1 MSALNIADFEDQL
14 LSRVL
19 SKGRQL
25 YSDNRVTNIEEFVKG
40 SWEARVKAEDLS
52 NYDLYVNVSDSGEIR
67 YAECSCHPKDYFCEH
82 LVALLFYIRDYQ
94 KRQPAKGVTE
104 AVEQVAEPPAV
115 VGSVPTSLTGRKYD
129 QLQDVQRSVLL
140 FLAFFRAGIP
150 KYVLEERMRQ
160 LGYRLLPN
168 AIAAALSDLTQLG
181 LVQSRANAYECPP
194 EVSRDLF
201 YHCGWTDRMSPA
213 IMALI
218 RQHHQGYYLWSVE
231 ELHARSVREVFM
243 SMIEK
248 DNVAFV
254 RHLNTY
260 LDYFSYSTDGLQK
273 LANLWLPPVFDRAVV
288 ELIPKD
294 MLALLIDIRAAAKLC
309 LFELKPDDSYQEY
322 VRHHFNQF
330 PDTAKPILARQ
341 LCIEAILRR
350 DTEQLNKWLFYVP
363 QFERLAAKAT
373 EMLLQGKASDAY
385 ALYAEVI
392 REQKKYAGKQ
402 AKVEFYAFYQFFY
415 LLLGLSQSDSSQYSK
430 WIKLAEQNLRTNGF
444 YTAAI
449 HQVVA
454 IGAYLSNENPTTERQ
469 PNIYSWDDYWGTF
482 VGYWTSSV
490 EASSGRLSGFRRHLE
505 ANGFL
510 WLSRQ
515 LISLDPSAADAA
527 TESNSVL
534 RQLFRK
540 TESWENILEHLLS
553 LSLKAQSSAIRQ
565 HEMRLIWLVDFDS
578 MSLQPKEQS
587 YGKSGWLSGRNV
599 GQQRLSSGK
608 LAHMTEQ
615 DRRIAAQYVR
625 SLEDWSSLSP
635 ATNQKLWEELVGH
648 PYLFLM
654 KSPHVAVQFE
664 AASPRIFVRS
674 VNDGHELVIDPW
686 LDKDRFLIQKETPTR
701 YKLYVVQEYHELLN
715 RLLPK
720 GSMRIPA
727 RGEKKLQQVVE
738 GLSQLVE
745 VDMSQLSGDHDQLHT
760 IPAENKIC
768 VHLLPVGDGFHLEMY
783 VKPFGAQPPYFQPGK
798 GEEEVVALIDGQRTR
813 TKRSLRQEI
822 RNQEDVLEKVETLR
836 DVTPEMGIW
845 QLEDTQTCL
854 NLLAELHPLVQ
865 AEEIVLEWPKGEKL
879 RVERV
884 AGISDFSMRIN
895 ARNDWFEVEGE
906 LRVDEQHVISM
917 QELLALSQQHKSD
930 FIELS
935 PGKFLALTEAFRKRL
950 EEIEGF
956 LSAGTQG
963 QLQMHPLSASAMMPL
978 LDTLENVTF
987 DQAFKERREIF
998 LQAFNGHYEL
1008 PAGLE
1013 ASLRPYQQEG
1023 FEWLSRCAA
1032 AGVGA
1037 CLADD
1042 MGLGKTVQALG
1053 LLLSRA
1059 AQGPALVVAPASVC
1073 RNWLAETRRFTP
1085 SLNPIL
1091 FGEGDREAVIEQA
1104 SAGDLIIVTYDLMT
1118 RAAQHFIAKT
1128 FSTIILDEAQSI
1140 KNRNTKR
1147 SETAMQLK
1155 GSFKIIMTGTPLENH
1170 LGELWNLFQFINPG
1184 LLGSLDQYN
1193 DRFAW
1198 PIERLKDDKRRE
1210 QLKNLLHPFILRR
1223 RKDDV
1228 LKDLPPK
1235 TEIVLTIERS
1245 DEEIAFYE
1253 ALRRSAIAKLSS
1265 QDELGG
1271 GEKHLRI
1278 LAEIMR
1284 LRRAAC
1290 HPRLVDP
1297 NTTIRQSG
1305 KIRMFA
1311 DLILEL
1317 KETNHKALVFSQF
1330 VGHLELLRE
1339 VLDKQHIHYQYLDG
1353 QTPLN
1358 VRQKRIEAFQR
1369 GEGDCF
1375 LISLK
1380 AGGVGLNL
1388 TAADYVIHMDPWWNP
1403 AVEDQAT
1410 DRAHRIGQEKPV
1422 TVYRL
1427 VAEGTI
1433 EEKILK
1439 LHDQKRDLADSLLS
1453 GADISTR
1460 LTADELLSMITESV
1474 TVD

>member
-1 MSALNIADFEDQL
+1 MSALNITDFEDQL
-14 LSRVL
+14 LSRIL

-25 YSDNRVTNIEEFVKG
+25 YSDNRITNVEEFVKG
-40 SWEARVKAEDLS
+40 SWEARVKAEDS
-52 NYDLYVNVSDSGEIR
+52 SHYDLYVNVSDSGEIR
-67 YAECSCHPKDYFCEH
+67 YAECSCHPKDFFCEH
-82 LVALLFYIRDYQ
+82 IVALLFFIRDSQ
-94 KRQPAKGVTE
+94 KRQAAKGMTE
-104 AVEQVAEPPAV
+104 VAGLVAEPSMVSSIA
-115 VGSVPTSLTGRKYD
+115 PTSLSGRKYD
-129 QLQDVQRSVLL
+129 QLNDIQRSIVL
-140 FLAFFRAGIP
+140 FLAFFRAGVP

-160 LGYRLLPN
+160 LGHRLSPN
-168 AIAAALSDLTQLG
+168 AVASALSELAQLG
-181 LVQSRANAYECPP
+181 LVQSRANAFECPP
-194 EVSRDLF
+194 EVSRDLI
-201 YHCGWTDRMSPA
+201 YHCGWTDRMSPS
-213 IMALI
+213 IIALI

-231 ELHARSVREVFM
+231 ELHARAVREIFM

-248 DNVAFV
+248 DYTLFL
-254 RHLNTY
+254 RQLNSY
-260 LDYFSYSTDGLQK
+260 FDYFSFSEEGVRRFSS
-273 LANLWLPPVFDRAVV
+273 LWLPEVFDRAVV
-288 ELIPKD
+288 DLIPKE
-294 MLALLIDIRAAAKLC
+294 MLALLLDTRAAAKLC
-309 LFELKPDDSYQEY
+309 LFALKQDDAYQEY
-322 VRHHFNQF
+322 VRQHFNHF
-330 PDTAKPILARQ
+330 PDSSKPVLARQ
-341 LCIEAILRR
+341 LCVEAILRR
-350 DTEQLNKWLFYVP
+350 DAEQFDKWLRYLP
-363 QFERLAAKAT
+363 QLERLAATAT
-373 EMLLQGKASDAY
+373 EMLLRGKISEAFVLFTDI
-385 ALYAEVI
+385 V
-392 REQKKYAGKQ
+392 REQKKHATKQ
-402 AKVEFYAFYQFFY
+402 TKVEFYPFYQFFY
-415 LLLGLSQSDSSQYSK
+415 LLLGLSQSESSQYGK
-430 WIKLAEQNLRTNGF
+430 WIKLAEQGLRSNGF
-444 YTAAI
+444 YNAAI
-449 HQVVA
+449 NQVVA
-454 IGAYLSNENPTTERQ
+454 MGTYLSNENTKIERQ
-469 PNIYSWDDYWGTF
+469 PNTYSWEEYWGNF
-482 VGYWTSSV
+482 VNYWTSEPEGST
-490 EASSGRLSGFRRHLE
+490 ARLSDFRQHLE
-505 ANGFL
+505 AHGFH

-515 LISLDPSAADAA
+515 LSSVDSAATQPASQD
-527 TESNSVL
+527 VWVF
-534 RQLFRK
+534 RQLFKR
-540 TESWENILEHLLS
+540 TESWENVLEHLFS
-553 LSLKAQSSAIRQ
+553 LSVKAQSSATRQ
-565 HEMRLIWLVDFDS
+565 HEMRLIWLVDFDN

-587 YGKSGWLSGRNV
+587 HGKSGWLSGRNV
-599 GQQRLSSGK
+599 GQQRLISGK
-608 LAHMTEQ
+608 LAFMTEQ

-654 KSPHVAVQFE
+654 KSPGVAVQFE
-664 AASPRIFVRS
+664 AATPRIFVRS
-674 VNDGHELVIDPW
+674 LNGGHELAIDPW
-686 LDKDRFLIQKETPTR
+686 LDKERFLIQKETATR
-701 YKLYVVQEYHELLN
+701 YKLYLAQEYHEQLN
-715 RLLPK
+715 KLLPK
-720 GSMRIPA
+720 GRMFVPD
-727 RGEKKLQQVVE
+727 RGEKKLQQALE
-738 GLSQLVE
+738 GLSRLVD
-745 VDMSQLSGDHDQLHT
+745 VDMSQLSGDYEQLHT

-768 VHLLPVGDGFHLEMY
+768 IHLLPVGDGFHLEMY
-783 VKPFGAQPPYFQPGK
+783 VKPFGNQPPYLQPGQ
-798 GEEEVVALIDGQRTR
+798 GEEEVIALVDGQRTR
-813 TKRSLRQEI
+813 TKRSLRQELV
-822 RNQEDVLEKVETLR
+822 NQQHVLDSVETLR
-836 DVTPEMGIW
+836 DIAPEMGVW
-845 QLEDTQTCL
+845 SLEDAHTCL
-854 NLLAELHPLVQ
+854 NLLAELNPLLQ

-884 AGISDFSMRIN
+884 AGFSDFSVRIN

-906 LRVDEQHVISM
+906 LRVDEQHVISI
-917 QELLALSQQHKSD
+917 QELLALSQQNKSD

-956 LSAGTQG
+956 LSVDAQG
-963 QLQMHPLSASAMMPL
+963 LLQMHPLSASAMMPL

-987 DQAFKERREIF
+987 DQAFKERREMF
-998 LQAFNGHYEL
+998 LQAFNTHYEL

-1013 ASLRPYQQEG
+1013 ANLRPYQQEG

-1059 AQGPALVVAPASVC
+1059 SEGAALVVAPASVC
-1073 RNWLAETRRFTP
+1073 RNWLAETHRFAP
-1085 SLNPIL
+1085 SLKPIL

-1118 RAAQHFIAKT
+1118 RAAQDFAAKT

-1155 GSFKIIMTGTPLENH
+1155 GTFKVIMTGTPLENH

-1184 LLGSLDQYN
+1184 LLGSLEQYN

-1198 PIERLKDDKRRE
+1198 PIERLKDIKRRE

-1235 TEIVLTIERS
+1235 TEIVLTVERS
-1245 DEEIAFYE
+1245 DEEVAFYE
-1253 ALRRSAIAKLSS
+1253 ALRRSAVAKLSS

-1290 HPRLVDP
+1290 HPRLADP
-1297 NTTIRQSG
+1297 NTNIRQSG
-1305 KIRMFA
+1305 KMRMFA
-1311 DLILEL
+1311 DLIVEL
-1317 KETNHKALVFSQF
+1317 KESNHKALVFSQF

-1339 VLDKQHIHYQYLDG
+1339 VLEKHDIHYQYLDG

-1358 VRQKRIEAFQR
+1358 LRQRRIEAFQR

-1460 LTADELLSMITESV
+1460 LTADELLAMITDSV

>member
-25 YSDNRVTNIEEFVKG
+25 YSDNRITNIEEFVKG

-67 YAECSCHPKDYFCEH
+67 YAECSCRPNDFFCEH
-82 LVALLFYIRDYQ
+82 VVALLFYIRDFQ
-94 KRQPAKGVTE
+94 KRQSVKGASEEVDK
-104 AVEQVAEPPAV
+104 VAEAFA
-115 VGSVPTSLTGRKYD
+115 SALSAPTSLSGRKYD
-129 QLQDVQRSVLL
+129 QLQDTHRSLLL
-140 FLAFFRAGIP
+140 FLAFFRAGVP
-150 KYVLEERMRQ
+150 KYLLEERMRQ
-160 LGYRLLPN
+160 LGQRLLPN
-168 AIAAALSDLTQLG
+168 AVTAALADLSQQG
-181 LVQSRANAYECPP
+181 LVHSRGNTFECPP
-194 EVSRDLF
+194 EVSRDIF

-213 IMALI
+213 VIALI
-218 RQHHQGYYLWSVE
+218 RQHHQGYYSWSVE
-231 ELHARSVREVFM
+231 ELHARSAREVFM

-248 DNVAFV
+248 DYALFL
-254 RHLNTY
+254 RHLSSY
-260 LDYFSYSTDGLQK
+260 LDYFSYSTEALRRFSS
-273 LANLWLPPVFDRAVV
+273 LWLPEVFDRAVI

-294 MLALLIDIRAAAKLC
+294 MLALLIDARASAKLC
-309 LFELKPDDSYQEY
+309 LFELKPDDPYQDF
-322 VRHHFNQF
+322 VRQHFNYF
-330 PDTAKPILARQ
+330 PESAKPILARQ

-350 DTEQLNKWLFYVP
+350 DAGQLNKWLGFTS
-363 QFERLAAKAT
+363 QLDRLAATAT
-373 EMLLQGKASDAY
+373 EMLLQGKVSEAFV
-385 ALYAEVI
+385 LYADI
-392 REQKKYAGKQ
+392 LREQKKHAGKQ
-402 AKVEFYAFYQFFY
+402 AKVEFYPFYQIFY
-415 LLLGLSQSDSSQYSK
+415 LFLGLSQSESSQYSK
-430 WIKLAEQNLRTNGF
+430 WIKLAEQSLRINGF
-444 YTAAI
+444 YNAAI
-449 HQVVA
+449 NQVVA
-454 IGAYLSNENPTTERQ
+454 MGSYLSNEAINIARQ
-469 PNIYSWDDYWGTF
+469 PNPFSWDDFWGAF
-482 VGYWTSSV
+482 VNYWTSDTEMS
-490 EASSGRLSGFRRHLE
+490 ATRLADFRRHLD
-505 ANGFL
+505 ANGFH

-515 LISLDPSAADAA
+515 LLSLDPSAASEVAQDD
-527 TESNSVL
+527 SLL
-534 RQLFRK
+534 RQLFRR
-540 TESWENILEHLLS
+540 TESWENVLEHLLA
-553 LSLKAQSSAIRQ
+553 LSLKAQTSATRQ
-565 HEMRLIWLVDFDS
+565 HEMRLIWLVDFDN

-599 GQQRLSSGK
+599 GQQRLISGK

-615 DRRIAAQYVR
+615 DRRIAEQYVR
-625 SLEDWSSLSP
+625 SLEDWSSTSP
-635 ATNQKLWEELVGH
+635 ASNQKLWEELVGH

-654 KSPHVAVQFE
+654 KSPGVAVQFE
-664 AASPRIFVRS
+664 AASPRIFVRAS
-674 VNDGHELVIDPW
+674 GIGHELVIDPW
-686 LDKDRFLIQKETPTR
+686 LDKERFLIQKETPTR
-701 YKLYVVQEYHELLN
+701 YKLYVAQEYHELLN
-715 RLLPK
+715 KLLPK
-720 GSMRIPA
+720 GSLLIPDK
-727 RGEKKLQQVVE
+727 GEKKLQQVVK

-745 VDMSQLSGDHDQLHT
+745 VDMSQLSSDDEQLPA

-768 VHLLPVGDGFHLEMY
+768 IHLLPVGDGFHLEMY

-813 TKRSLRQEI
+813 AKRSLRQELS
-822 RNQEDVLEKVETLR
+822 NQEHILDQVETLR
-836 DVTPEMGIW
+836 DISPEMGIW
-845 QLEDTQTCL
+845 RLEDTHACL
-854 NLLAELHPLVQ
+854 NLLAELNPLLQ

-884 AGISDFSMRIN
+884 AGFSDFSMRIN

-906 LRVDEQHVISM
+906 LRIDEQHVISM
-917 QELLALSQQHKSD
+917 QELLALSKQHKSD

-956 LSAGTQG
+956 LSADARG

-987 DQAFKERREIF
+987 DQAFRERREMF
-998 LQAFNGHYEL
+998 LQAFNSHYEL

-1013 ASLRPYQQEG
+1013 ANLRPYQQEG
-1023 FEWLSRCAA
+1023 FEWLARCAA

-1059 AQGPALVVAPASVC
+1059 SQGPALVVAPASVC
-1073 RNWLAETRRFTP
+1073 RNWLAETGRFTP
-1085 SLNPIL
+1085 SLRPIL

-1104 SAGDLIIVTYDLMT
+1104 SAGDIIIVTYDLMT
-1118 RAAQHFIAKT
+1118 RAASHFVAKT

-1155 GSFKIIMTGTPLENH
+1155 GAFKIIMTGTPLENH

-1198 PIERLKDDKRRE
+1198 PIERLKDIKQRE

-1235 TEIVLTIERS
+1235 TEIVLTVERS
-1245 DEEIAFYE
+1245 DEEVAFYE

-1290 HPRLVDP
+1290 HPRLADP
-1297 NTTIRQSG
+1297 NTSIRQSG
-1305 KIRMFA
+1305 KMRMFA

-1317 KETNHKALVFSQF
+1317 KESNHKALVFSQF

-1339 VLDKQHIHYQYLDG
+1339 VLVKHDIHYQYLDG

-1358 VRQKRIEAFQR
+1358 LRQKRIEAFQR

-1460 LTADELLSMITESV
+1460 LTANELLSMITESV
-1474 TVD
+1474 TLE